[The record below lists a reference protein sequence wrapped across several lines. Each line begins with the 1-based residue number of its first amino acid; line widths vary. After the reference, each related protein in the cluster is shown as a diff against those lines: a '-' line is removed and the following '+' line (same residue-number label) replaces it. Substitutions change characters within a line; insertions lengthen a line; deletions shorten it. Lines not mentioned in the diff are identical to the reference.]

1 MNANTVSLF
10 FYASI
15 VVVVAVACLQW
26 ARLTSESLSR
36 DAALRFLEALDVI
49 VAQQRY
55 QGKRTTV
62 LADMGSGKRGI
73 TTYEALFACRT
84 TSGRTFFTTIRVSL
98 GLVVAWDLTPVAP
111 PEMLLILK
119 DVGYETSDETLAPA
133 HRPEPSTAPADGTTM
148 VTS

>member
-1 MNANTVSLF
+1 MNANTVSLL

-15 VVVVAVACLQW
+15 VVVVAAACLQW
-26 ARLTSESLSR
+26 ARLTSESLNR
-36 DAALRFLEALDVI
+36 DAALRWLGALDVT

-73 TTYEALFACRT
+73 TTYEALLACRT
-84 TSGRTFFTTIRVSL
+84 PSGRTFFTTIRVSL
-98 GLVVAWDLTPVAP
+98 GLVVAWDLTPVPP

-119 DVGYETSDETLAPA
+119 DVGYETTDETLAPA
-133 HRPEPSTAPADGTTM
+133 NRPAPFTAPADGATM
-148 VTS
+148 VTN